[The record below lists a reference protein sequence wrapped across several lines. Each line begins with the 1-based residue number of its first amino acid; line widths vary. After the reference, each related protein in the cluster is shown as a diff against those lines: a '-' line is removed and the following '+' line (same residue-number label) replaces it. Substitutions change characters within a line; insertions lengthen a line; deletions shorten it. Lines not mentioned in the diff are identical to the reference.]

1 MVLTGASAVSSARLK
16 ALRAELAALAVISPG
31 NSGGFATVLP
41 TEPMAVGRWALGVA
55 DINWAVVSSGLDF
68 LESAVD
74 HLAKGDERDL
84 RYGALHVTAAIEVLL
99 KAQLAREHWTLVV
112 SDVNRA
118 RRAEYETGNFHSVTI
133 AVALEQLRNRVAH
146 FALHGENP
154 RRTEAVVA
162 GGLDVLLHLIDR
174 EFLPDADTAER
185 ELVENTLDLVRVR
198 LGTIAVLIRER
209 MSSLKPELDSAP
221 YPVLTCPGCSQSAY
235 VLGDGEPGRCAYCL
249 HHPFGEAAADEY
261 VSSVLRLNSYEVSK
275 DGESWPVHNCL
286 NCSAEAFVAG
296 VLPVDGTG
304 DDRTVYACFAC
315 GYSCTDGDVDQ
326 CHRCGVLTY
335 RPEDG
340 LAVCAECTAAWM
352 AD

>member
-1 MVLTGASAVSSARLK
+1 MGMRR
-16 ALRAELAALAVISPG
+16 RAI
-31 NSGGFATVLP
+31 
-41 TEPMAVGRWALGVA
+41 RVA
-55 DINWAVVSSGLDF
+55 DIDWAVVSSGLDF

-74 HLAKGDERDL
+74 HLAEGDERAL

-133 AVALEQLRNRVAH
+133 AVALDRLRNVAGSSITEREVSRITAVEKLRNRVAH

-162 GGLDVLLHLIDR
+162 AGLDVLLHLIDR
-174 EFLPDADTAER
+174 EFLPAADTAER
-185 ELVENTLDLVRVR
+185 ELVEKTLELVRVR

-209 MSSLKPELDSAP
+209 MSSLKSQLDNAP

-235 VLGDGEPGRCAYCL
+235 VLGDGEPGRCVYCL

-261 VSSVLRLNSYEVSK
+261 VSSVLRLSSYEVGM
-275 DGESWPVHNCL
+275 DGGTWPVHACVNCG
-286 NCSAEAFVAG
+286 SEAFVAG

-304 DDRTVYACFAC
+304 DDGTVYACFAC
-315 GYSCTDGDVDQ
+315 GYSCSASDVDQ
-326 CHRCGVLTY
+326 CHRCGVLTSVPD
-335 RPEDG
+335 PEDG
-340 LAVCAECTAAWM
+340 LAVCADCTAAWM

>member
-1 MVLTGASAVSSARLK
+1 M
-16 ALRAELAALAVISPG
+16 
-31 NSGGFATVLP
+31 
-41 TEPMAVGRWALGVA
+41 A

-133 AVALEQLRNRVAH
+133 AVALERLRNVAGSSITDREVSRITAVEKLRNRVAH

-221 YPVLTCPGCSQSAY
+221 YPVLACP
-235 VLGDGEPGRCAYCL
+235 
-249 HHPFGEAAADEY
+249 AAASRPTFSATASQ
-261 VSSVLRLNSYEVSK
+261 VVARTASTTPSGRLPQTSTSPQY
-275 DGESWPVHNCL
+275 
-286 NCSAEAFVAG
+286 SA
-296 VLPVDGTG
+296 
-304 DDRTVYACFAC
+304 
-315 GYSCTDGDVDQ
+315 
-326 CHRCGVLTY
+326 
-335 RPEDG
+335 
-340 LAVCAECTAAWM
+340 
-352 AD
+352 

>member
-1 MVLTGASAVSSARLK
+1 M
-16 ALRAELAALAVISPG
+16 AA
-31 NSGGFATVLP
+31 
-41 TEPMAVGRWALGVA
+41 GRWANGVA

-99 KAQLAREHWTLVV
+99 KAQLVREHWTLVV

-133 AVALEQLRNRVAH
+133 AVALDRLRNVAGASITDREVSKITAVEKLRNRVAH

-174 EFLPDADTAER
+174 EFLPDADTSER
-185 ELVENTLDLVRVR
+185 ELVEKTLDLVRIR

-209 MSSLKPELDSAP
+209 MNSLKPELDSAP
-221 YPVLTCPGCSQSAY
+221 YPVLTCPGCSQPAY
-235 VLGDGEPGRCAYCL
+235 ILGDGEPGRCAYCL

-261 VSSVLRLNSYEVSK
+261 VSSVLRMNSYEVGK
-275 DGESWPVHNCL
+275 DGESWPVRNCL
-286 NCSAEAFVAG
+286 NCSAEAFVVG
-296 VLPVDGTG
+296 VQPVDGTG

-340 LAVCAECTAAWM
+340 LAVCAECIAAWM

>member
-1 MVLTGASAVSSARLK
+1 M
-16 ALRAELAALAVISPG
+16 
-31 NSGGFATVLP
+31 
-41 TEPMAVGRWALGVA
+41 A
-55 DINWAVVSSGLDF
+55 DINWAVISSGLDF

-84 RYGALHVTAAIEVLL
+84 RYGALHVTAAIEALL

-112 SDVNRA
+112 DDVNRA
-118 RRAEYETGNFHSVTI
+118 RRSEYETGDFRSVTI
-133 AVALEQLRNRVAH
+133 TTALQRLRNVGSSITEREISRITAVEKLRNRVAH

-185 ELVENTLDLVRVR
+185 ELVEKTLDLVRVR
-198 LGTIAVLIRER
+198 LGTIKALIRER
-209 MSSLKPELDSAP
+209 MNSLGPELDRAP
-221 YPVLTCPGCSQSAY
+221 YPVLTCPGCSQPTY
-235 VLGDGEPGRCAYCL
+235 VLGDGEPGRCVYCL

-261 VSSVLRLNSYEVSK
+261 VSSVLGMNSYVVGT
-275 DGESWPVHNCL
+275 DGGSWPVHDCV

-296 VLPVDGTG
+296 VLAVDRTDDDGT
-304 DDRTVYACFAC
+304 VYTCFAC
-315 GYSCTDGDVDQ
+315 GYSCTDGDIDQ

-335 RPEDG
+335 RRGDG
-340 LAVCAECTAAWM
+340 LTVCEQCIAAWM